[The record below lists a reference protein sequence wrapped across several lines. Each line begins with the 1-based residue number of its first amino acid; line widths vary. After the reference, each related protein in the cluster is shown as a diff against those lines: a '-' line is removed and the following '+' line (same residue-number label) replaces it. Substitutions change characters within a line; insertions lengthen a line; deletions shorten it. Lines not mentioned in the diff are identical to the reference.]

1 MHSERKGCVR
11 RNNQIGSRIL
21 TTMSEGR
28 IPFGEV
34 ALGGLCAGLSGGIMM
49 LVAAGVTWTTNS
61 ADNPR

>member
-28 IPFGEV
+28 RARV
-34 ALGGLCAGLSGGIMM
+34 DLGVELHTKS
-49 LVAAGVTWTTNS
+49 AAFEDDVPCETYREKWDGMEAV
-61 ADNPR
+61 PP